1 MERRIAL
8 KNLGLAFGYT
18 VAAPSLIS
26 IIQSC
31 KTKEEA
37 ASWVPSFF
45 SPEQG
50 QVLVQLIDI
59 ILPKTDTPSASEL
72 NVHVFIDEYVDKVM
86 EEDFQGFLKVL
97 IEKFNMK
104 ALASASKEAVSD
116 LTSEDLDKVLAEA
129 LGQSKEQMEANQ
141 AAIGQYMQAKAQGE
155 EANLDLDVASATF
168 ANSLREFAVF
178 SYKTTEYIGENVLV
192 YQSIPGEYIGC
203 GDLEELTGGKA
214 YSLTF

>member
-31 KTKEEA
+31 KTKE
-37 ASWVPSFF
+37 ASTWVPSFF
-45 SPEQG
+45 TPEQG
-50 QVLVQLIDI
+50 QTIVQLIDI
-59 ILPKTDTPSASEL
+59 ILPKTDTPSASEV
-72 NVHVFIDEYVDKVM
+72 NVHIFIDEYLDKVM
-86 EEDFQGFLKVL
+86 EEEFQGFLRVL
-97 IEKFNMK
+97 MDKFHEK
-104 ALASASKEAVSD
+104 ALASASKDNVAD
-116 LTSEDLDKVLAEA
+116 LTAEDLEKVLAES
-129 LGQSKEQMEANQ
+129 LDQSPEQKEANQ
-141 AAIGQYMQAKAQGE
+141 AAIGEYMQAAAQGQ
-155 EANLDLDVASATF
+155 EADLDMDAASANF
-168 ANSLREFAVF
+168 ASSLRDFAVF
-178 SYKTTEYIGENVLV
+178 SYKTTEYVGENVLV